1 MKTRPSPLFRATLWF
16 LAAPALAPAATQ
28 TWWDAGPSNSWTTSA
43 ANWDAGSV
51 WTNGNDAVFG
61 GAGETIEVDSTVT
74 FRNLTFQT
82 GGYTIADATNNGTLT
97 LTANGTIQTAAG
109 TTTISEVIGGSFG
122 LTKTGDGTLLLTA
135 SNGYT
140 GATTVSA
147 GKLTL
152 GFSLVSSNVVN
163 SSSNLALASG
173 KLELSSAAVLGLNS
187 QTFNATTLT
196 AGTGSQVIMTQNGLG
211 TLSLTLGA
219 ITRNSQ
225 SAIDFNNPGGTIST
239 STGSAGSMLRAS
251 NGQAYATVNGGADW
265 AAKGTLLNSGNIVAF
280 SSVGSYTANTAGGFS
295 NNANIDIASGI
306 DTTMSADTSVT
317 SLRFNVNQAR
327 TVTLGSGKNLTVTGG
342 ILVTNQSNASGGTT
356 FTGGNLRAGSTAN
369 ELVIH
374 NYGGTGLNI
383 GSAIVDSTGGASSLT
398 LAGTGVTT
406 LTGANTFTGP
416 TAVLGGTL
424 AVNSGAQF
432 GSATTVNNGATLA
445 GDGTFGGA
453 VSVAGILSPGATA
466 GTSAGTVTFQN
477 GLALTATGHVSWQLN
492 ANSTSG
498 GDMVSITGG
507 SFTAAS
513 GAIVDLGFGG
523 SVNFGDSFWN
533 SARQWTVVDLG
544 GTATDG
550 LSGGAL
556 ALGTITGG
564 TGSYTSEGSFSLL
577 NQSGDQVLAWTPIA
591 VPEPSTV
598 LLGGFGVLALLHRR
612 R

>member
-1 MKTRPSPLFRATLWF
+1 
-16 LAAPALAPAATQ
+16 
-28 TWWDAGPSNSWTTSA
+28 
-43 ANWDAGSV
+43 AGSV

-97 LTANGTIQTAAG
+97 LTANGTISTAAG

-122 LTKTGDGTLLLTA
+122 LTKTGDGTLLLT
-135 SNGYT
+135 
-140 GATTVSA
+140 GANTYSGTTTLSA

-152 GFSLVSSNVVN
+152 GYSLISSNVVS
-163 SSSNLALASG
+163 SSSNLALAGG
-173 KLELSSAAVLGLNS
+173 KLELSSAAILGLNS
-187 QTFNATTLT
+187 QTFNATSLAT
-196 AGTGSQVIMTQNGLG
+196 GTGSQVIMTQNGLG

-265 AAKGTLLNSGNIVAF
+265 AAKGTLLNSGNIVTF

-295 NNANIDIASGI
+295 NNANIDIASGVN
-306 DTTMSADTSVT
+306 TTVSADTSVT
-317 SLRFNVNQAR
+317 TLRFNVNQAR
-327 TVTLGSGKNLTVTGG
+327 TVTIGGGNNLTVTGG

-356 FTGGNLRAGSTAN
+356 FTGGSLRAGSTSA

-383 GSAIVDSTGGASSLT
+383 GSAIVDGTGGASSLT

-432 GSATTVNNGATLA
+432 GSVTTVNNGAILA

-453 VSVAGILSPGATA
+453 VSVAGTLSPGATA

-498 GDMVSITGG
+498 GDMVSVTGG

-523 SVNFGDSFWN
+523 LVNFGDSFWN
-533 SARQWTVVDLG
+533 SARQWTVVDLNG
-544 GTATDG
+544 ATDG
-550 LSGGAL
+550 LSGGAM

-564 TGSYTSEGSFSLL
+564 TGSYASKGSFSLL
-577 NQSGDQVLAWTPIA
+577 NQSGDQMLAWTPLA
-591 VPEPSTV
+591 VPEPSAA
-598 LLGGFGVLALLHRR
+598 LLGGFGVLALLRR
-612 R
+612 RR